1 MFGFS
6 LLAPGGRAH
15 KNSRLTR
22 AFAGCLRR
30 AGEGAAGSLRRS
42 CMALQAGCVAQ
53 EQPAVENGLIFW
65 MRPRAPT
72 SAVRLARLRRRRWAV
87 PRARRHERHRGN
99 QAGLRPRGQ
108 SPVGAAPLQSPP
120 RQPAAIPA
128 RELLSPH
135 GHPCAAAPPGQGRR
149 HHCCSRP
156 MTPPPAALSAQAAVT
171 DPYVVAGVLKLY
183 LASLPGDPAP
193 PRTQT
198 HRAPLPPQPGPTDP
212 QRG

>member
-72 SAVRLARLRRRRWAV
+72 RAVRLARLRRRRWAV

-135 GHPCAAAPPGQGRR
+135 GHPCAAAPPGQGQTSSLLQPPNDASAGRPVHSGGRDGPLRR
-149 HHCCSRP
+149 RGRPQTLSR
-156 MTPPPAALSAQAAVT
+156 L
-171 DPYVVAGVLKLY
+171 
-183 LASLPGDPAP
+183 LAW
-193 PRTQT
+193 
-198 HRAPLPPQPGPTDP
+198 
-212 QRG
+212 